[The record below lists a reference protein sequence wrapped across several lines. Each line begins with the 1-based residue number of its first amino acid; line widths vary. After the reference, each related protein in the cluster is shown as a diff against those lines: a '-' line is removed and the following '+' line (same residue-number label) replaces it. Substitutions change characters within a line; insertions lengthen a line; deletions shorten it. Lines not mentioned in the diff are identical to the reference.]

1 MADRTFEMELDRL
14 FAEQPAFAD
23 ADLFAHRVESGLERG
38 WAFRRLLIGTLGLAG
53 GLFGA
58 AQLLGSGVTQ
68 RVSALIGQAE
78 PNVQVQW
85 TNVAVSHLL
94 PGGFAVNGEI
104 LWMSVVLAVVA
115 IGFGVTRAI
124 REI

>member
-14 FAEQPAFAD
+14 FGEQPAFAD
-23 ADLFAHRVESGLERG
+23 SDLFADRVELSLERG
-38 WAFRRLLIGTLGLAG
+38 WAFRRMLIGTLGLAG

-58 AQLLGSGVTQ
+58 VQLLGSGVTQ
-68 RVSALIGQAE
+68 RLSALISQSA
-78 PNVQVQW
+78 PSVQVQW
-85 TNVAVSHLL
+85 TDVAVSHLL
-94 PGGFAVNGEI
+94 PGGLAVNGEI
-104 LWMSVVLAVVA
+104 LWMSVALAVVA

>member
-1 MADRTFEMELDRL
+1 MADRIFEMELDRL
-14 FAEQPAFAD
+14 FAQQPAFAD
-23 ADLFAHRVESGLERG
+23 ADLFARRVESSLERG
-38 WAFRRLLIGTLGLAG
+38 WAFRRLLIGALGLAG

-58 AQLLGSGVTQ
+58 AQLLGWGVTQ
-68 RVSALIGQAE
+68 KVGALIGQAA

-85 TNVAVSHLL
+85 TDVALSHLL

-104 LWMSVVLAVVA
+104 LWMSAALAVVA

>member
-14 FAEQPAFAD
+14 FAQQPAFAD
-23 ADLFAHRVESGLERG
+23 ADLFAHRVEASLERG
-38 WAFRRLLIGTLGLAG
+38 WAFRRLLIGALGLTG

-68 RVSALIGQAE
+68 RLSALVGQAA
-78 PNVQVQW
+78 PSVQVQW
-85 TNVAVSHLL
+85 TDVAVSHLL

-104 LWMSVVLAVVA
+104 LWMSVALAVVA